1 MKRKFILLAMMLLTL
16 IGGVKFNVLN
26 AQEQYRV
33 KFPTLGDY
41 YLTIFNNISHPSGTV
56 GGVGVDVYQESNAQK
71 FTIETGANGGVY
83 LKSADGY
90 YIYCNGGSSGWN
102 VDAINGS
109 DKSELYGF
117 DMNGGSFKIY
127 DDNGYIKVQEVNS
140 AYYIFHDASS
150 SIAASWQLEEVTT
163 GGEGGDEP
171 SGDVCT
177 LELFLQD
184 SYGDGWTG
192 NKIVVA
198 NGVSSN
204 EFTISSGIT
213 AQYTCDVVSGSSVTL
228 SFVCGGSNS
237 WPTECTWTIKY
248 QDGDDIWSGTGS
260 LDGSSHTFTA
270 SCEAAVMPEIPTG
283 LVATAESFSKIS
295 LTWNEATDAKKYNVY
310 QNGVKIAEEITETSY
325 VVTNLTQLT
334 EYCFTV
340 TAINGAFETEHS
352 DEICVTTPE
361 AVAPVGPQ
369 TIAIGSGTNESG
381 YLPVYT
387 YYYYGYTQQIYTADE
402 LNFPFEGEI
411 SKIRFKQSNTTT
423 LTRSVVIYMINTSK
437 ESFTAKNDWVAV
449 TDADKV
455 FEGSM
460 QTGTSIV
467 EVTLD
472 KEFVYT
478 GGNILLAIQDI
489 TGNGPSTAKFYTYN
503 AENRAIRASSYFT
516 AYGPSS
522 IPSASYSYY
531 TGFNNQIEFTI
542 EIPAPTIEV
551 NHTPLDFGT
560 VRAGGDFWTE
570 KETPSFDVNVTAK
583 NTTIKSVS
591 IDDDF
596 FTSDKDLATA
606 AGQAEFNFTVSY
618 NKEAEAGEKSGNIVV
633 TYMNG
638 EEEATVEIPMTAT
651 AYVPAQ
657 GDVVENPKAI
667 TFTEGAYTDNVTGVY
682 DDYILP
688 GEENDGN
695 NGDAVYTFTLTE
707 ESLISANVEGT
718 NGLVAIY
725 RAADL
730 EGNGP
735 SSENSFA
742 GNENNVPEV
751 SMAPTT
757 FFNGF
762 ETGDFTGWQNIDG
775 DGDGNVWQIAMGG
788 YASSA
793 YKAVSHSYTSTD
805 LNPENYLIT
814 DQKYLITE
822 NSKLTVC
829 ATSQNS
835 AYLDGYK
842 VMVSETGEVGTFTE
856 VEAITAVTVND
867 LVPYETD
874 LSAYAGKEVY
884 IAINHYTDAMW
895 SLYIDNVELTDGSA
909 KTRSLAQTRSTSP
922 QIENVY
928 PAGEYVLVAAAE
940 GDFTFNIT
948 TGDIPAPEVTTYV
961 SPENNATEVTD
972 ATLVFQ
978 LGKYTD
984 EYQVLVGTSADAL
997 ETVVDWTSE
1006 LATTY
1011 TLADAA
1017 NNTKYHWQVNTRNAK
1032 DVETTGE
1039 VWSFVTPLDVPQ
1051 NVTATAT
1058 ELYQDNN
1065 TTTISW
1071 TEMEGLT
1078 YNVYVDGVKQNEEA
1092 VTATEYVLSDL
1103 AWSPEGHSVTV
1114 TANHGELGES
1124 PMSEAV
1130 VVKVAG
1136 TFTITVNAVE
1146 GATVALSYSE
1156 GATDEFGN
1164 QLEDVYTNVTTDVNG
1179 QAVFEN
1185 VKLLG
1190 DWSAHNYE
1198 INVTK
1203 GLYNEE
1209 VYVID
1214 NVTIA
1219 HDENY
1224 EVDVEMTLTT
1234 PNFNV
1239 SPEAIHVG
1247 ESVTLTWDAIEAENV
1262 TYNVYV
1268 NGVKHNAEAITA
1280 AEYVIS
1286 DLAYNMNP
1294 GNAVAVTAVHSLG
1307 ETPQDPIYV
1316 QVAGTFTLT
1325 VNVTDGT
1332 NPIEGAD
1339 IVITTLNSTTDEFAN
1354 AIEDVTG
1361 LTTDENGQV
1370 VVPNMKVMKNGESGY
1385 MYQIIA
1391 SKEFYND
1398 GYENIVNYASYY
1410 GNPPANGDNVEKT
1423 ITMQMVAPQN
1433 ITLDKEHYFVGD
1445 DVVLTWEAPDFNT
1458 RAFLGY
1464 NVYQIANYEDIT
1476 KLNEEPLT
1484 ETSYTITG
1492 LEYGSYSFG
1501 VSAVYDE
1508 GESSYPTTYVKV
1520 TGYGEISGTV
1530 KDDNNE
1536 PIKGVSITVEGY
1548 NEFYEEV
1555 TYTATSDASGAF
1567 SIENVMLSSWE
1578 GYTLTATKF
1587 DYQEKVVTGIEVVY
1601 NTPTQCNVTM
1611 QTLPGGTFAVTA
1623 SAVGEN
1629 VEVTWDVPTGGV
1641 AYNVYRRF
1649 DGDVTPLTTEEITT
1663 QSFTDETWSTLAD
1676 GEYEYG
1682 VSAKIEERFNF
1693 KESFANGIPAD
1704 WKTYRS
1710 GEASTYYD
1718 AWIWKAAAVTND
1730 GISAYD
1736 GDNGIAMANNNKG
1749 TGTTRKAYMVTS
1761 LIDLTEAV
1769 NPTMTF
1775 VYHTPYYSS
1784 SYTSTGYTNELKVLV
1799 LTEAQGQDA
1808 GANGTQ
1814 LWTNGSIYTTW
1825 WANSPQV
1832 DLSAYQGQKIYIAF
1846 ENTPKYGNATS
1857 IDYVQITSDATTY
1870 TTGVSWADPIIKGG
1884 IEFLATAD
1892 GNWNEG
1898 SNWSTGEVPSATDKV
1913 TIKGNAVITENVN
1926 INTITIADGASL
1938 TLESGVLTA
1947 EIINNKNAE
1956 AFVIEDGAQLF
1967 QNNSDVAAT
1976 FNMGVVNPTGEW
1988 SNSNQTG
1995 WQFVASPFTDA
2006 TIASFLPS
2014 EGDYD
2019 LYKYDGTQD
2028 LEWVNHKQHAQGG
2041 DEFTY
2046 NFENGV
2052 MPSEFIL
2059 IDANG
2064 DGYNW
2069 GVSGDGNTYYSLGS
2083 AYIGSNGCL
2092 YSEANYY
2099 GTDRN
2104 PDNYIVLPKSNI
2116 IEGSNL
2122 KFKARSYYSYLEYG
2136 YSEYFEVLVSDKKSA
2151 TVEDFETVFG
2161 PEQNT
2166 GDYNG
2171 QTNKWTE
2178 YTIDLSQYAGKEIYI
2193 AIRHHNPDA
2202 TSRSLLMLD
2211 DIELLSGSFVPFDET
2226 LANGKAYLASY
2237 ETETV
2242 ASLEGTLNNA
2252 SSHTWNLSYDAEK
2265 PLANFHLLGNP
2276 FTFDMDVTAATY
2288 NNLVEG
2294 VAIVTSEGGYDYSQ
2308 TTIPVGDGFF
2318 VKAIGEN
2325 PSLSYG
2331 GRGARSVK
2339 SNNSLNITAT
2349 GNAGEDNVI
2358 INLAGKSEGFDKLQ
2372 NFNDAIATVYVAED
2386 GKNYGIYNCDADV
2399 QEVELSFNANQM
2411 GNYTISIEPNGKFQ
2425 TVTLVDRF
2433 TGIETNMLVE
2443 DYHFTAMSNVNTNR
2457 FIVRMVNGQQTTDNS
2472 HFVFQSGEDLIIDAE
2487 GTVQIIDV
2495 MGRVLVSDDVES
2507 TNNRINVSGFQNG
2520 TYMVRVI
2527 NGSEVKVE
2535 KVVIY

>member
-26 AQEQYRV
+26 AQIDLTKQYRLKV
-33 KFPTLGDY
+33 NEGGYAGKYLHVYSFYAPNNQPQVGIAAKAENTNQIFTLEDAGNGNYYLKCATNDY
-41 YLTIFNNISHPSGTV
+41 YIKCAVGSQWWCVYAYSTTAKTPLYFHYTDGTNFYLRDYDKMMGIGGTDANLTTNNYFKV
-56 GGVGVDVYQESNAQK
+56 EN
-71 FTIETGANGGVY
+71 NGVY
-83 LKSADGY
+83 
-90 YIYCNGGSSGWN
+90 C
-102 VDAINGS
+102 
-109 DKSELYGF
+109 
-117 DMNGGSFKIY
+117 
-127 DDNGYIKVQEVNS
+127 
-140 AYYIFHDASS
+140 DASPNYNS
-150 SIAASWQLEEVTT
+150 GSNYNANTSYVTTWSLEEVIF
-163 GGEGGDEP
+163 
-171 SGDVCT
+171 S
-177 LELFLQD
+177 
-184 SYGDGWTG
+184 
-192 NKIVVA
+192 VA
-198 NGVSSN
+198 VS
-204 EFTISSGIT
+204 
-213 AQYTCDVVSGSSVTL
+213 ADA
-228 SFVCGGSNS
+228 
-237 WPTECTWTIKY
+237 TE
-248 QDGDDIWSGTGS
+248 IWSDETVNLTAVATDGAGSYTYSWSPATGLDDVTSATPVFTPTAAGTY
-260 LDGSSHTFTA
+260 TFT
-270 SCEAAVMPEIPTG
+270 CT
-283 LVATAESFSKIS
+283 
-295 LTWNEATDAKKYNVY
+295 ATDA
-310 QNGVKIAEEITETSY
+310 NGATVTSEEISILVKDVKDKPKE
-325 VVTNLTQLT
+325 VVI
-334 EYCFTV
+334 E
-340 TAINGAFETEHS
+340 
-352 DEICVTTPE
+352 
-361 AVAPVGPQ
+361 VGSQ
-369 TIAIGSGTNESG
+369 QSTDSH
-381 YLPVYT
+381 LPTHV
-387 YYYYGYTQQIYTADE
+387 YYGNTFSQQIYTADDIA
-402 LNFPFEGEI
+402 LYSSSGETVVGQI
-411 SKIRFKQSNTTT
+411 TKIAFHEYTEIPVNRTID
-423 LTRSVVIYMINTSK
+423 IYMKNTSK
-437 ESFTAKNDWVAV
+437 TAFYSSTDWESVSDENLVYSGNVSFVGKSSGWSEVVFT
-449 TDADKV
+449 TP
-455 FEGSM
+455 FEY
-460 QTGTSIV
+460 
-467 EVTLD
+467 E
-472 KEFVYT
+472 
-478 GGNILLAIQDI
+478 GGNILLCVNDKTNGYLNSYPYFYVWTPGGNNTTEFRSMYVYRDNTNYDI
-489 TGNGPSTAKFYTYN
+489 STIAGVQAYQKYFVNYAKFT
-503 AENRAIRASSYFT
+503 IDTSD
-516 AYGPSS
+516 PS
-522 IPSASYSYY
+522 PS
-531 TGFNNQIEFTI
+531 
-542 EIPAPTIEV
+542 IEV
-551 NHTPLDFGT
+551 NHASLNFGT

-570 KETPSFDVNVTAK
+570 KETPSFNVNVKAK
-583 NTTIKSVS
+583 NTKIKS
-591 IDDDF
+591 ITGNDDF
-596 FTSDKDLATA
+596 FRFSDVSGAVDQT
-606 AGQAEFNFTVSY
+606 EFNFIVSY
-618 NKEAEAGEKSGNIVV
+618 NKEAEAGEKSGKIVV

-688 GEENDGN
+688 NEENDGN

-707 ESLISANVEGT
+707 ESLISANVDGT

-961 SPENNATEVTD
+961 SPENNATEVAD

-997 ETVVDWTSE
+997 ETVVEWTSE

-1017 NNTKYHWQVNTRNAK
+1017 NNTKYYWQVNTRNEAGT
-1032 DVETTGE
+1032 TTGE
-1039 VWSFVTPLDVPQ
+1039 IYNFITPLDVPQ
-1051 NVTATAT
+1051 NVTASAT

-1071 TEMEGLT
+1071 TEIEGLT

-1114 TANHGELGES
+1114 RAIHGELGES
-1124 PMSEAV
+1124 TDSEAAI
-1130 VVKVAG
+1130 VKVAG
-1136 TFTITVNAVE
+1136 TFTFTVNVKDAE
-1146 GATVALSYSE
+1146 DNAIKGATVELTYKE
-1156 GATDEFGN
+1156 GAIDEFGN
-1164 QLEDVYTNVTTDVNG
+1164 QITDVYETVMTNESGMVE
-1179 QAVFEN
+1179 FKN

-1190 DWSAHNYE
+1190 DWATYYYE
-1198 INVTK
+1198 IKVTK
-1203 GLYNEE
+1203 DLYQENNIFINNDAFSHGHNEE
-1209 VYVID
+1209 VDVD
-1214 NVTIA
+1214 MSLMTIYFEPSA
-1219 HDENY
+1219 YNIY
-1224 EVDVEMTLTT
+1224 
-1234 PNFNV
+1234 F
-1239 SPEAIHVG
+1239 G
-1247 ESVTLTWDAIEAENV
+1247 ESVTLTWEPIGAENV

-1268 NGVKHNAEAITA
+1268 NGEKHNTEAIVGTT
-1280 AEYVIS
+1280 YVIS
-1286 DLAYNMNP
+1286 DLPYNING
-1294 GNAVAVTAVHSLG
+1294 GNEVAVTAVHGLG
-1307 ETPQDPIYV
+1307 ETPQDPVYIR
-1316 QVAGTFTLT
+1316 VAGTFTLDLT
-1325 VNVTDGT
+1325 VTDGT

-1339 IVITTLNSTTDEFAN
+1339 IVITTLNATTDEFAN

-1398 GYENIVNYASYY
+1398 GYENIVNYSTYY

-1423 ITMQMVAPQN
+1423 IKMQMVAPQN
-1433 ITLDKEHYFVGD
+1433 ITSVKEYYFVGE

-1464 NVYQIANYEDIT
+1464 NVYQITNYGEDET

-1501 VSAVYDE
+1501 VTAVYDE
-1508 GESSYPTTYVKV
+1508 GESSHPTTYVKV

-1567 SIENVMLSSWE
+1567 SIENVMLSSYE

-1587 DYQEKVVTGIEVVY
+1587 DYQETIVTGIEVVY
-1601 NTPTQCNVTM
+1601 NTPTQCIVTM

-1623 SAVGEN
+1623 SEVGEN

-1649 DGDVTPLTTEEITT
+1649 DGDVTPLTTEEIAT
-1663 QSFTDETWSTLAD
+1663 QSFIDETWSTLAD

-1682 VSAKIEERFNF
+1682 VSAKIEERLNITEDF
-1693 KESFANGIPAD
+1693 EDGIPSTWAVYNKNGTVSNYD
-1704 WKTYRS
+1704 WKTTADHT
-1710 GEASTYYD
+1710 GNGNQ
-1718 AWIWKAAAVTND
+1718 AA
-1730 GISAYD
+1730 IS
-1736 GDNGIAMANNNKG
+1736 NNNNWSSDNYF
-1749 TGTTRKAYMVTS
+1749 YMVTQ
-1761 LIDLTEAV
+1761 LLDLTEV
-1769 NPTMTF
+1769 TNPRIIF
-1775 VYHTPYYSS
+1775 DYYTPYYSS
-1784 SYTSTGYTNELKVLV
+1784 GYTHYTNTLSVKV
-1799 LTEAQGQDA
+1799 LTEGQGQSA
-1808 GANGTQ
+1808 AVSAVQVWSNNT
-1814 LWTNGSIYTTW
+1814 IYTTNW
-1825 WANSPQV
+1825 TNHTI
-1832 DLSAYQGQKIYIAF
+1832 DLSGYVGQKIYVVF
-1846 ENTPKYGNATS
+1846 ESRPYEKYGRCTS
-1857 IDYVQITSDATTY
+1857 IDNVQITSDATTY

-1892 GNWNEG
+1892 GNWNVG

-1913 TIKGNAVITENVN
+1913 TIKGNAVITEDVN
-1926 INTITIADGASL
+1926 INTITIANGASL

-1947 EIINNKNAE
+1947 EIIYNKNAE

-2019 LYKYDGTQD
+2019 LYKYDGTQG

-2046 NFENGV
+2046 NFENSV

-2059 IDANG
+2059 IDADG
-2064 DGYNW
+2064 DGYKW
-2069 GVSGDGNTYYSLGS
+2069 GVSGDGNTYYGFNN
-2083 AYIGSNGCL
+2083 IGSNGCL

-2099 GTDRN
+2099 GTYRN

-2122 KFKARSYYSYLEYG
+2122 KFKARSYYSFIEYG
-2136 YSEYFEVLVSDKKSA
+2136 YSEYFEVLVSDKSSL
-2151 TVEDFETVFG
+2151 VEDFETVFG

-2171 QTNKWTE
+2171 QINKWTE

-2202 TSRSLLMLD
+2202 TLRSLLMLD

-2252 SSHTWNLSYDAEK
+2252 SSHTWNLTYNDEK

-2276 FTFDMDVTAATY
+2276 FPFDMDVTAATY

-2318 VKAIGEN
+2318 VKATGEN

-2457 FIVRMVNGQQTTDNS
+2457 FIIKMVNGQQTTDNS

-2495 MGRVLVSDDVES
+2495 MGRVLVSDEVES

>member
-1 MKRKFILLAMMLLTL
+1 MLLTL
-16 IGGVKFNVLN
+16 IGGVNLNVLN
-26 AQEQYRV
+26 AQTQYRV

-41 YLTIFNNISHPSGTV
+41 YLTIFNNVSHPSGSV

-90 YIYCNGGSSGWN
+90 YIYCNGGSGGWN

-117 DMNGGSFKIY
+117 DMTGGSFKIY

-140 AYYIFHDASS
+140 VYYVFHDAAS
-150 SIAASWQLEEVTT
+150 SIAASWQLEEVLVDDDIIPGAPTDLAAT
-163 GGEGGDEP
+163 EIAHN
-171 SGDVCT
+171 
-177 LELFLQD
+177 
-184 SYGDGWTG
+184 Y
-192 NKIVVA
+192 
-198 NGVSSN
+198 
-204 EFTISSGIT
+204 
-213 AQYTCDVVSGSSVTL
+213 VTL
-228 SFVCGGSNS
+228 S
-237 WPTECTWTIKY
+237 WTA
-248 QDGDDIWSGTGS
+248 G
-260 LDGSSHTFTA
+260 
-270 SCEAAVMPEIPTG
+270 
-283 LVATAESFSKIS
+283 
-295 LTWNEATDAKKYNVY
+295 TDALKYNVY
-310 QNGVKIAEEITETSY
+310 RDGSKIADKISGTTYKDETVQPKTTYKYTVESVRFNDIVSTTHSNEVSVTTSEAPANDEITVGDGTTTDQY
-325 VVTNLTQLT
+325 IP
-334 EYCFTV
+334 
-340 TAINGAFETEHS
+340 IN
-352 DEICVTTPE
+352 
-361 AVAPVGPQ
+361 
-369 TIAIGSGTNESG
+369 
-381 YLPVYT
+381 T
-387 YYYYGYTQQIYTADE
+387 YYNYSITQQIYTAE
-402 LNFPFEGEI
+402 ILGFSAGKI
-411 SKIRFKQSNTTT
+411 SKIQFNNTHSQNYYD
-423 LTRSVVIYMINTSK
+423 RNIDIYMINTDK
-437 ESFTAKNDWVAV
+437 ESFSSKFDWVTV
-449 TDADKV
+449 TEADKV
-455 FEGSM
+455 YSGTHYFGYGFTEIVLTKEFEYDGRNILICVDDN
-460 QTGTSIV
+460 TGTWKSRPTFAV
-467 EVTLD
+467 D
-472 KEFVYT
+472 YT
-478 GGNILLAIQDI
+478 D
-489 TGNGPSTAKFYTYN
+489 YN
-503 AENRAIRASSYFT
+503 
-516 AYGPSS
+516 SS
-522 IPSASYSYY
+522 ITTASDSYNYDPSGSISS
-531 TGFNNQIEFTI
+531 NNDHKMQAKVNQVIFTW
-542 EIPAPTIEV
+542 ELPAPSVTISEE
-551 NHTPLDFGT
+551 TIAFGS
-560 VRAGGDFWTE
+560 VKVGDEYWSE
-570 KETPSFDVNVTAK
+570 KPEPSFDVNVTAK
-583 NTTIKSVS
+583 NTKIAS
-591 IDDDF
+591 ISCDNDF
-596 FTSDKDLATA
+596 FTFTPALSGA
-606 AGQAEFNFTVSY
+606 AEQTEFNFTVSY
-618 NKEAEAGEKSGNIVV
+618 DKEAEASEKTGTITVK
-633 TYMNG
+633 YMDG
-638 EEEATVEIPMTAT
+638 EEEKSETISLSAT

-688 GEENDGN
+688 NEENDGN

-707 ESLISANVEGT
+707 ESLISANVDGT

-735 SSENSFA
+735 SSENSFG

-757 FFNGF
+757 FFYDF
-762 ETGDFTGWQNIDG
+762 EDGSLEDFIIREYDAN
-775 DGDGNVWQIAMGG
+775 NNHWQIIKD
-788 YASSA
+788 ASTNA
-793 YKAVSHSYTSTD
+793 TNTLISYSYYN
-805 LNPENYLIT
+805 NPYVGTADNYIYTKELYRIT
-814 DQKYLITE
+814 A
-822 NSKLTVC
+822 NSKLTMDAKC
-829 ATSQNS
+829 NGE
-835 AYLDGYK
+835 YNGWDE
-842 VMVSETGEVGTFTE
+842 VMVKVSKNGEEFTLIETVKPESQSWVNNITVDLG
-856 VEAITAVTVND
+856 AIFASKNIEYGDYHIALHHKKND
-867 LVPYETD
+867 IYSIQV
-874 LSAYAGKEVY
+874 
-884 IAINHYTDAMW
+884 
-895 SLYIDNVELTDGSA
+895 DNLKLTDGS
-909 KTRSLAQTRSTSP
+909 KSRSLAQTRSTSP

-928 PAGEYVLVAAAE
+928 PAGTYYLVAAAE
-940 GDFTFNIT
+940 GDFTLNIS
-948 TGDIPAPEVTTYV
+948 TGDIPAPEATTYV

-1017 NNTKYHWQVNTRNAK
+1017 NNTKYYWQVNVKNATG
-1032 DVETTGE
+1032 TTNGE
-1039 VWSFVTPLDVPQ
+1039 VYSFVTTLDVPQ
-1051 NVTATAT
+1051 NVTASAT

-1078 YNVYVDGVKQNEEA
+1078 YNVYVNGEKHNDKPLTEA
-1092 VTATEYVLSDL
+1092 KYVLSNLD
-1103 AWSPEGHSVTV
+1103 WNPEGHSVTV
-1114 TANHGELGES
+1114 RAIHGELGES
-1124 PMSEAV
+1124 TDSEAAI
-1130 VVKVAG
+1130 VKVAG
-1136 TFTITVNAVE
+1136 TFTLTVNVKDAE
-1146 GATVALSYSE
+1146 DNAIKGATVELTYLE
-1156 GATDEFGN
+1156 GAIDEFGN
-1164 QLEDVYTNVTTDVNG
+1164 QLTDVYETVMTNESGMVE
-1179 QAVFEN
+1179 FKN

-1190 DWSAHNYE
+1190 DWATYYYE
-1198 INVTK
+1198 IKVTK
-1203 GLYNEE
+1203 DLYQENNIFINNDAFSHGHNEE
-1209 VYVID
+1209 VDVD
-1214 NVTIA
+1214 MSLMTIYFEPSA
-1219 HDENY
+1219 YNIY
-1224 EVDVEMTLTT
+1224 
-1234 PNFNV
+1234 F
-1239 SPEAIHVG
+1239 G
-1247 ESVTLTWDAIEAENV
+1247 ESVTLTWEPIGAENV

-1268 NGVKHNAEAITA
+1268 NGEKHNTEAIAGTT
-1280 AEYVIS
+1280 YVIS
-1286 DLAYNMNP
+1286 DLPYNING
-1294 GNAVAVTAVHSLG
+1294 GNEVAVTAVHSLG
-1307 ETPQDPIYV
+1307 ETPQDPIYIR
-1316 QVAGTFTLT
+1316 VAGTFTLDLT
-1325 VNVTDGT
+1325 VTDGKD
-1332 NPIEGAD
+1332 PIAGAD
-1339 IVITTLNSTTDEFAN
+1339 VVITTLNSTTDEFGN

-1361 LTTDENGQV
+1361 LTTDENGQL

-1484 ETSYTITG
+1484 ETSYTITELG
-1492 LEYGSYSFG
+1492 YGSYSFG

-1508 GESSYPTTYVKV
+1508 GESSHPTTYVKV

-1587 DYQEKVVTGIEVVY
+1587 DYQETVVTGIEVVY
-1601 NTPTQCNVTM
+1601 NTPTQCDVTM

-1623 SAVGEN
+1623 SEVGEN

-1704 WKTYRS
+1704 WKTYRL
-1710 GEASTYYD
+1710 GDASAYYD
-1718 AWIWKAAAVTND
+1718 AWIWKAATATND

-1749 TGTTRKAYMVTS
+1749 SSTTRKAYMVTS

-1769 NPTMTF
+1769 NPTMSF
-1775 VYHTPYYSS
+1775 VYHTPYYST
-1784 SYTSTGYTNELKVLV
+1784 SYTSTGYTNELRVLV

-1808 GANGTQ
+1808 GANGAQ

-1825 WANSPQV
+1825 WASSPQL

-1846 ENTPKYGNATS
+1846 ENTPKFGNGTS

-1967 QNNSDVAAT
+1967 QNNNNVAAT
-1976 FNMGVVNPTGEW
+1976 FKMGITTPQQW
-1988 SNSNQTG
+1988 SNANQDG
-1995 WQFVASPFTDA
+1995 WQFIASPFTNA
-2006 TIASFLPS
+2006 EMSSFIPS
-2014 EGDYD
+2014 EGEYD
-2019 LYKYDGTQD
+2019 LYKYDGTKD
-2028 LEWVNHKQHAQGG
+2028 LEWVNHKAAQGG
-2041 DEFTY
+2041 DEFSY
-2046 NFENGV
+2046 NFDNGV
-2052 MPSEFIL
+2052 MPAEFTQ
-2059 IDANG
+2059 IDA
-2064 DGYNW
+2064 DGSQYTYWN
-2069 GVSGDGNTYYSLGS
+2069 VPVDGGYTWLHYLSLTNY
-2083 AYIGSNGCL
+2083 ACI
-2092 YSEANYY
+2092 YSEVY
-2099 GTDRN
+2099 GN
-2104 PDNYIVLPKSNI
+2104 DNYLVLPKSNI
-2116 IEGSNL
+2116 VEGSIL
-2122 KFKARSYYSYLEYG
+2122 KFKAASYWSQSSVNQHFSNYSSTGE
-2136 YSEYFEVLVSDKKSA
+2136 SVEILVSTNGNSTTSNFEIVETIVVNNGGNTTYGLA
-2151 TVEDFETVFG
+2151 NAFAEFTV
-2161 PEQNT
+2161 
-2166 GDYNG
+2166 
-2171 QTNKWTE
+2171 
-2178 YTIDLSQYAGKEIYI
+2178 DLSAYANQEVYI
-2193 AIRHHNPDA
+2193 ALRHHNSVMSYSFSQA
-2202 TSRSLLMLD
+2202 LLID
-2211 DIELLSGSFVPFDET
+2211 DLQLTCPEVVPFDEEFVQ
-2226 LANGKAYLASY
+2226 GRGYLASY
-2237 ETETV
+2237 EKLTSVEL
-2242 ASLEGTLNNA
+2242 AGNLYNA
-2252 SSHTWNLSYDAEK
+2252 SSFTWNELSYSAEK
-2265 PLANFHLLGNP
+2265 DLANFHLLGNP

-2318 VKAIGEN
+2318 VQAIGEN

-2339 SNNSLNITAT
+2339 SDNSLNITAT

-2358 INLAGKSEGFDKLQ
+2358 INLAGKSEGFNKLQ

-2457 FIVRMVNGQQTTDNS
+2457 FIVRMVNGQESTDNS
-2472 HFVFQSGEDLIIDAE
+2472 HFVYQSGEDLIIDAE

-2495 MGRVLVSDDVES
+2495 MGRVLVSDEVES

>member
-1 MKRKFILLAMMLLTL
+1 MKKKFILLAMMLLTL
-16 IGGVKFNVLN
+16 IGGVNLNVLN
-26 AQEQYRV
+26 AQEQYRIKSV
-33 KFPTLGDY
+33 STGK
-41 YLTIFNNISHPSGTV
+41 YLHIFNHDQHSGGQF
-56 GGVGVDVYQESNAQK
+56 GGVGVSDYEESVNQI
-71 FTIETGANGGVY
+71 FTFEPNGTGYRV
-83 LKSADGY
+83 KSADGY
-90 YIYCNGGSSGWN
+90 YIYCQQWN
-102 VDAINGS
+102 VDAYNTS
-109 DKSELYGF
+109 SYFSTTLTGF
-117 DMNGGSFKIY
+117 DFNGESFSIGRMY
-127 DDNGYIKVQEVNS
+127 
-140 AYYIFHDASS
+140 SS
-150 SIAASWQLEEVTT
+150 SEYFKVEYVSAGGNTYVFCNCTGNGDGTIETWKLEPVIVDDGIIPAAPTNLVATAIDHKSISLSWTAGDENALKYNIYQGGVNIGSTTETSYTVEGLTAETNYCFTVEAVRGVNVSESHSNEACATT
-163 GGEGGDEP
+163 GVAPKTQKIIFVLGDP
-171 SGDVCT
+171 G
-177 LELFLQD
+177 
-184 SYGDGWTG
+184 YGDGWNG
-192 NKIVVA
+192 NKL
-198 NGVSSN
+198 
-204 EFTISSGIT
+204 TISYEGFSEDLTLSSG
-213 AQYTCDVVSGSSVTL
+213 YSVTYEREL
-228 SFVCGGSNS
+228 PQGAEVKLEYKSTGSFQSENS
-237 WPTECTWTIKY
+237 FEIKY
-248 QDGDDIWSGTGS
+248 EDGEVIWSKAWGEIQYS
-260 LDGSSHTFTA
+260 ENPISYTFTVK
-270 SCEAAVMPEIPTG
+270 SNDPT
-283 LVATAESFSKIS
+283 V
-295 LTWNEATDAKKYNVY
+295 
-310 QNGVKIAEEITETSY
+310 
-325 VVTNLTQLT
+325 
-334 EYCFTV
+334 
-340 TAINGAFETEHS
+340 
-352 DEICVTTPE
+352 
-361 AVAPVGPQ
+361 
-369 TIAIGSGTNESG
+369 
-381 YLPVYT
+381 
-387 YYYYGYTQQIYTADE
+387 
-402 LNFPFEGEI
+402 
-411 SKIRFKQSNTTT
+411 
-423 LTRSVVIYMINTSK
+423 
-437 ESFTAKNDWVAV
+437 
-449 TDADKV
+449 
-455 FEGSM
+455 
-460 QTGTSIV
+460 
-467 EVTLD
+467 
-472 KEFVYT
+472 
-478 GGNILLAIQDI
+478 
-489 TGNGPSTAKFYTYN
+489 
-503 AENRAIRASSYFT
+503 
-516 AYGPSS
+516 
-522 IPSASYSYY
+522 
-531 TGFNNQIEFTI
+531 
-542 EIPAPTIEV
+542 EV
-551 NHTPLDFGT
+551 NHASLDFGT

-570 KETPSFDVNVTAK
+570 KETRSFDVNVTAK
-583 NTTIKSVS
+583 NTAIKTITGN
-591 IDDDF
+591 DDF
-596 FTSDKDLATA
+596 FKFSDVSGAVDQT
-606 AGQAEFNFTVSY
+606 EFNFTVSY
-618 NKEAEAGEKSGNIVV
+618 NKAAAAGDKSGKIVV

-688 GEENDGN
+688 NEENDGN

-707 ESLISANVEGT
+707 ESLISANVDGT

-961 SPENNATEVTD
+961 SPENNATEVAD

-978 LGKYTD
+978 LGKYTT

-997 ETVVDWTSE
+997 ETVVEWTSE
-1006 LATTY
+1006 LASSY

-1017 NNTKYHWQVNTRNAK
+1017 NNTKYYWQVNTRNEAGT
-1032 DVETTGE
+1032 TTGE
-1039 VWSFVTPLDVPQ
+1039 IYNFITPLDVPQ
-1051 NVTATAT
+1051 NVTASAT
-1058 ELYQDNN
+1058 ELYTDENS
-1065 TTTISW
+1065 TTITW
-1071 TEMEGLT
+1071 DVIEGIT
-1078 YNVYVDGVKQNEEA
+1078 YNVYVDGVKHNSEPLA
-1092 VTATEYVLSDL
+1092 DATYTLTNLACNVSGYSITITAI
-1103 AWSPEGHSVTV
+1103 H
-1114 TANHGELGES
+1114 ELGES
-1124 PMSEAV
+1124 QQSEPV
-1130 VVKVAG
+1130 VVKVG
-1136 TFTITVNAVE
+1136 
-1146 GATVALSYSE
+1146 
-1156 GATDEFGN
+1156 
-1164 QLEDVYTNVTTDVNG
+1164 
-1179 QAVFEN
+1179 
-1185 VKLLG
+1185 
-1190 DWSAHNYE
+1190 
-1198 INVTK
+1198 
-1203 GLYNEE
+1203 
-1209 VYVID
+1209 
-1214 NVTIA
+1214 
-1219 HDENY
+1219 
-1224 EVDVEMTLTT
+1224 
-1234 PNFNV
+1234 
-1239 SPEAIHVG
+1239 
-1247 ESVTLTWDAIEAENV
+1247 
-1262 TYNVYV
+1262 
-1268 NGVKHNAEAITA
+1268 
-1280 AEYVIS
+1280 
-1286 DLAYNMNP
+1286 
-1294 GNAVAVTAVHSLG
+1294 
-1307 ETPQDPIYV
+1307 
-1316 QVAGTFTLT
+1316 GTFTLT

-1332 NPIEGAD
+1332 NPIEGATV
-1339 IVITTLNSTTDEFAN
+1339 IVEGDDWTFDQLGFNVPKYETITDASGN
-1354 AIEDVTG
+1354 AIF
-1361 LTTDENGQV
+1361 ENVRILRPSTQAY
-1370 VVPNMKVMKNGESGY
+1370 SCY
-1385 MYQIIA
+1385 YIT
-1391 SKEFYND
+1391 
-1398 GYENIVNYASYY
+1398 ASYGLY
-1410 GNPPANGDNVEKT
+1410 NEGNETLTNYTTISDGGNVTKT
-1423 ITMQMVAPQN
+1423 ITMTLPSPLSV
-1433 ITLDKEHYFVGD
+1433 ITSEDHYFVGE
-1445 DVVLTWEAPDFNT
+1445 DVTLSWEAPTLNT

-1464 NVYQIANYEDIT
+1464 NVYQVANYGEDIT

-1508 GESSYPTTYVKV
+1508 GESSYQTTFVKV
-1520 TGYGEISGTV
+1520 TGYSEITGFV

-1623 SAVGEN
+1623 SEVGEN

-1926 INTITIADGASL
+1926 INTITIANGASL

-1947 EIINNKNAE
+1947 EIIYNKNAE

-2019 LYKYDGTQD
+2019 LYKYDGTQG

-2046 NFENGV
+2046 NFENSV

-2059 IDANG
+2059 IDADG
-2064 DGYNW
+2064 DGYKW
-2069 GVSGDGNTYYSLGS
+2069 GVSGDGNTYYGFNN
-2083 AYIGSNGCL
+2083 IGSNGCL

-2099 GTDRN
+2099 GTYRN

-2122 KFKARSYYSYLEYG
+2122 KFKARSYYSFIEYG
-2136 YSEYFEVLVSDKKSA
+2136 YSEYFEVLVSDKSSL
-2151 TVEDFETVFG
+2151 VEDFETVFG

-2171 QTNKWTE
+2171 QINKWTE

-2202 TSRSLLMLD
+2202 TLRSLLMLD

-2265 PLANFHLLGNP
+2265 HLANFHLLGNP

-2339 SNNSLNITAT
+2339 SNNSLNITAA

-2358 INLAGKSEGFDKLQ
+2358 INLAGKSEGFNKLQ

-2443 DYHFTAMSNVNTNR
+2443 DYHFTAMSGVNNNR

-2495 MGRVLVSDDVES
+2495 MGRVLVSDEVES